1 MFRVTVD
8 IRKSGEGD
16 RLKKLI
22 TALSKHPPMVKVG
35 FPAGKVAGDLVSI
48 AYWNHEGT
56 SRASGDVFFRNG
68 KVGISGPIP
77 PRPFITIA
85 MFKHKAEFVGWMRAQ
100 AKQILKGATTIDA
113 ALPKLGMMGQD
124 AIQTTITSG
133 VGPPNSPMTIAL
145 KGSSK
150 TLVDTGRMVQSVTW
164 ALDG

>member
-1 MFRVTVD
+1 MFRVSVAIAKKGD
-8 IRKSGEGD
+8 GE
-16 RLKKLI
+16 RLKKI
-22 TALSKHPPMVKVG
+22 INAMKEPSPMVKVG
-35 FPAGKVAGDLVSI
+35 FPAGKVSGDVVTI

-56 SRASGDVFFRNG
+56 NRAKGDVFFRNG

-85 MFKHKAEFVGWMRAQ
+85 MFKHRAQFRSFMRAQ
-100 AKQILKGATTIDA
+100 AKAIVEGKTTFA
-113 ALPKLGMMGQD
+113 QALPKLGMMGQD

-150 TLVDTGRMVQSVTW
+150 TLVDQGRMLQSVTW
-164 ALDG
+164 ALDN

>member
-1 MFRVTVD
+1 MFRVSVAIAKKGD
-8 IRKSGEGD
+8 GE
-16 RLKKLI
+16 RLKKI
-22 TALSKHPPMVKVG
+22 INAMKEPSPMVKVG
-35 FPAGKVAGDLVSI
+35 FPAGKVSGDVVTI

-56 SRASGDVFFRNG
+56 NRAKGDVFFRNG

-77 PRPFITIA
+77 PRPFITIV
-85 MFKHKAEFVGWMRAQ
+85 MFKHRAQFRSFMRAQ
-100 AKQILKGATTIDA
+100 AKEILHGRSSFDQVLT
-113 ALPKLGMMGQD
+113 KLGMMGQD

-150 TLVDTGRMVQSVTW
+150 TLVDQGRMLQSVTW